1 MVFHHI
7 RLFDIYLFVKL
18 ISQSDLE
25 KLVLNLFYKIHV
37 CVRVCSYFFTF
48 KHNLYTSHL
57 SLPITIGIC
66 RKLYLI

>member
-18 ISQSDLE
+18 VSQSDLE

-37 CVRVCSYFFTF
+37 CVHVCSYFFTF
-48 KHNLYTSHL
+48 KHKLYTSHL
-57 SLPITIGIC
+57 SLPITIGIW
-66 RKLYLI
+66 RKLYLV